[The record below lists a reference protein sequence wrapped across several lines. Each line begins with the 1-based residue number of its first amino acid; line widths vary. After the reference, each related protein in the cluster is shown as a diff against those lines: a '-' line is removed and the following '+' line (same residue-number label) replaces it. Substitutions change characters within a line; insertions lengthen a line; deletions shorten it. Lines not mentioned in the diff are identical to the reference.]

1 MTINPK
7 IGMWFAIALA
17 VIGALAGAGTEFT
30 TIFGEHVANQILA
43 ADTLLL
49 SVGAG
54 VNAVLHMIPSQ
65 SGPAG
70 AAEFPLG
77 PATPTKK

>member
-7 IGMWFAIALA
+7 VGMYLSIALA
-17 VIGALAGAGTEFT
+17 VIAYLAAAGATLT
-30 TIFGEHVANQILA
+30 DLFGANEAKIILSLC
-43 ADTLLL
+43 TLLMGIGN
-49 SVGAG
+49 S
-54 VNAVLHMIPSQ
+54 VNAVLHMIPSK

-77 PATPTKK
+77 PKP